1 MDFKIIRLVLGAYQT
16 NCYII
21 YNNDLNAVIIDPGAE
36 ADKIFKV
43 IDEYNLKIDKIILTH
58 AHPDHFGAIEEV
70 RNKYNIKVYMCD
82 KDRDMLENRSKELSS
97 MLGIDSSGIKADIF
111 LKEDDEI
118 EFFDKKF
125 KVIETPGHTPGGM
138 CLLIDKVLIAG
149 DTLFKGSIGRTDL
162 PGGDFDVI
170 MKSLE
175 KLMKLDDDI
184 LVLPGHG
191 PETTIEYERN
201 FNPFINR
208 L

>member
-43 IDEYNLKIDKIILTH
+43 VDEYNLKVDKIILTH

>member
-43 IDEYNLKIDKIILTH
+43 IDEYNLKVDKIILTH